1 MSALPPPSQALPA
14 TRQTHGLAVVSLVSG
29 ILAWMLFPVLCAI
42 VAIVT
47 GHLARRDMRSQ
58 PGRHDGDGLALAGLI
73 LGWTQMVLL
82 GLFVLGVLFVALL
95 VAVKGWG

>member
-1 MSALPPPSQALPA
+1 MATAAAKPMTKTQLVATIAEEMGSDKKSASAALD
-14 TRQTHGLAVVSLVSG
+14 
-29 ILAWMLFPVLCAI
+29 AI

-47 GHLARRDMRSQ
+47 GHLARRDMRAQ

-82 GLFVLGVLFVALL
+82 GLFVLGLLFVALL